1 MQIID
6 SHTHIY
12 SAEFDSD
19 RREVIARAHA
29 AGICAVMLPNEDVGS
44 IEAISRVCDSEPDFA
59 FPMMGLHPTSVNVG
73 YLKELRQIEAAL
85 AKRRYYAIG
94 EIGMDLYWD
103 KTYRREQQDAFE
115 TQLHW
120 SAELQIPVSIHTR
133 EAFDEVI
140 ESIYKAGAER
150 LRGVFHCFTGAV
162 AQWAEIEKLSSF
174 YVGIGGVATFK
185 NSVLVETMRHIP
197 LHRVVVE
204 TDAPYLA
211 PVPFRGKRNEPS
223 YVIETIK
230 KLAEW
235 YKIDP
240 EMVAEQTFN
249 NSLRLFNIEV
259 LNA

>member
-1 MQIID
+1 
-6 SHTHIY
+6 
-12 SAEFDSD
+12 
-19 RREVIARAHA
+19 
-29 AGICAVMLPNEDVGS
+29 MLPNEDVGS
-44 IEAISRVCDSEPDFA
+44 IETLSRVCDSVPDFA
-59 FPMMGLHPTSVNVG
+59 FPMMGLHPTSVNAG

-115 TQLHW
+115 TQLRW
-120 SAELQIPVSIHTR
+120 SVELQLPVSIHTR
-133 EAFDEVI
+133 DAFDEAL
-140 ESIYKAGAER
+140 ESIYNVGAEQ
-150 LRGVFHCFTGAV
+150 LRGVFHCFTGTV
-162 AQWAEIEKLSSF
+162 AQWTEIEKLSSF

-185 NSVLVETMRHIP
+185 NNVLGETMQYIP
-197 LHRVVVE
+197 LQRILVE

-211 PVPFRGKRNEPS
+211 PVPFRGKRNEPG

-240 EMVAEQTFN
+240 EKVVEKTFC
-249 NSLRLFNIEV
+249 NSLELFNISV
-259 LNA
+259 SRD